1 MWDIL
6 QDNRTD
12 LFNSVIEKKKEKI
25 KVGVG
30 CEEEEAVAH

>member
-12 LFNSVIEKKKEKI
+12 LFNSVIEKKKRKN
-25 KVGVG
+25 KGRG
-30 CEEEEAVAH
+30 RM

>member
-12 LFNSVIEKKKEKI
+12 LFNSVIEKEKEKI